1 VDSVQERIK
10 YYTELFK
17 VLWLTLVA
25 DIGGTVS
32 VALGSPW
39 RGKWIV
45 VISGAVLGLAI
56 FSIAL
61 VLHFT
66 IERLIRTREEENA

>member
-1 VDSVQERIK
+1 MDPIQERIK

-17 VLWLTLVA
+17 VLWLTMVA
-25 DIGGTVS
+25 DVGGTVS

-45 VISGAVLGLAI
+45 VISGAVLGLTI
-56 FSIAL
+56 FFIAL

-66 IERLIRTREEENA
+66 MERLIRTRGEGNV